1 MPRKYLENRIKELR
15 KSVKKHRGDL
25 RPGKRRYGLYLY
37 LQDVY
42 ELYLDL
48 RRRRISRK
56 ATRRYL
62 KEQNLPIKR
71 KSHPIRILIEASAG
85 REDAKQKSRW
95 TQALRNMYGWKLTPD
110 RLDWFFGNN
119 GGIAGAAREEAKKR
133 AGNKRR
139 RSNLPPIIPV
149 LPNS

>member
-1 MPRKYLENRIKELR
+1 MPRKYLENRIKKLR
-15 KSVKKHRGDL
+15 KSAKKNRANF
-25 RPGKRRYGLYLY
+25 RPGKRRFGLYLY

-48 RRRRISRK
+48 RRRQISRK

-62 KEQNLPIKR
+62 KAEKLRIKR

-110 RLDWFFGNN
+110 RLEWFFGNN

-139 RSNLPPIIPV
+139 RLKLPPIIPV